1 MTAPNGFQVEP
12 TQIRQHAT
20 TVSNLAGNLSSV
32 ASGMPDSLG
41 GGAALGSFVQFLAAG
56 LGTAMA
62 KTGESLG
69 HASSAVN
76 SVSTA
81 LTRAAD
87 SYEQTDQDHID
98 RLRREAK

>member
-1 MTAPNGFQVEP
+1 MSAPNGFQVEP

-20 TVSNLAGNLSSV
+20 TVSNLAGSLSSV
-32 ASGMPDSLG
+32 AGGMPDSL

-56 LGTAMA
+56 LGDAMA
-62 KTGESLG
+62 KTGDSLG

-76 SVSTA
+76 SVGSA
-81 LTRAAD
+81 LARAAD
-87 SYEQTDQDHID
+87 GYEQIDQDHID